1 LELCERRLLLSN
13 TSTRGNRHVEK
24 ADQIDRRVLRG
35 TFVIYSPPKIVSFSI
50 DPHEHLVQVPLPVG
64 INPELLDTPFADFGG
79 EYRTKPVPPK
89 ANCFVA
95 NVDATFMQQV
105 LYVAE

>member
-1 LELCERRLLLSN
+1 
-13 TSTRGNRHVEK
+13 
-24 ADQIDRRVLRG
+24 
-35 TFVIYSPPKIVSFSI
+35 
-50 DPHEHLVQVPLPVG
+50 VPLPVG
-64 INPELLDTPFADFGG
+64 ISSELLDTPFADFGG